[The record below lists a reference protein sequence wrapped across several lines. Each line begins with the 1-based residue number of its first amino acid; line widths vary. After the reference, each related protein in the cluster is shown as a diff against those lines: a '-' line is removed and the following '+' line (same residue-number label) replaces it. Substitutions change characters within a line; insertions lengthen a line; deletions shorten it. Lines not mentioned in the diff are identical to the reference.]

1 MPQSGFTPIQLY
13 RSSTASNTP
22 SASDLQDGELAINTA
37 DEKLFFKNS
46 SGVVKEIASSGGSVG
61 DVAGPASATDGAI
74 VAFDGTTGKLVKSA
88 PLTANNVVIGNG
100 TGAPNFVAPGTSGN
114 VLKSDGTTW
123 TSAAEAAGFPTPTIV
138 SVSTAATS
146 GQFLVAIAGSITI
159 TLPATPT
166 AGDFVVVKD
175 GTGAA
180 ATTTFTVARN
190 GSNIASSATDLT
202 FDKNFAEIT
211 MTYMDA
217 TIGWS
222 V

>member
-1 MPQSGFTPIQLY
+1 MPQTGFTPIQLY
-13 RSSTASNTP
+13 RSSTSSNTP

-46 SGVVKEIASSGGSVG
+46 SGVVKEIASSAGNTG

-88 PLTANNVVIGNG
+88 PLTSGNVVIGNG
-100 TGAPNFVAPGTSGN
+100 TGAPNFVAPGTVGN
-114 VLKSDGTTW
+114 VLKNVGGNW
-123 TSAAEAAGFPTPTIV
+123 TSAAGGIDAPTIV
-138 SVSTAATS
+138 SGNTNATS
-146 GQFLVAIAGSITI
+146 GQFLVASAGSITI
-159 TLPATPT
+159 TLPAGPS

-190 GSNIASSATDLT
+190 GSNIASSASDLV

-211 MTYMDA
+211 MTYIDA

>member
-13 RSSTASNTP
+13 RSATSTNEPT
-22 SASDLQDGELAINTA
+22 ASDLQDGELAINTN

-46 SGVVKEIASSGGSVG
+46 SGVVKTIASTAGTVG
-61 DVAGPASATDGAI
+61 DVAGPASATDGAM

-88 PLTANNVVIGNG
+88 PLTSKNVVIGNG
-100 TGAPNFVAPGTSGN
+100 TGAPNFVAPGANGN
-114 VLKSDGTTW
+114 VLKSNGTDW
-123 TSAAEAAGFPTPTIV
+123 TSAAEAAIPQLVGTNT
-138 SVSTAATS
+138 TATS
-146 GQFLVAIAGSITI
+146 DQFLVASAGSITI
-159 TLPATPT
+159 TLPSSPT
-166 AGDFVVVKD
+166 AGDFVIVKD

-180 ATTTFTVARN
+180 ATTNFTVN
-190 GSNIASSATDLT
+190 GGGSNIASSGTPLT
-202 FDKNFAEIT
+202 FDKNFAQIT

>member
-13 RSSTASNTP
+13 RSSTSSNTP
-22 SASDLQDGELAINTA
+22 SASDLVDGELAINTA

-46 SGVVKEIASSGGSVG
+46 SGVVKEIASSGGSTG

-88 PLTANNVVIGNG
+88 PLTSGNVVIGNG
-100 TGAPNFVAPGTSGN
+100 TGAPNFVAPGTVGN
-114 VLKSDGTTW
+114 VLKNVGGNW
-123 TSAAEAAGFPTPTIV
+123 TSAAGGIDAPTIV
-138 SVSTAATS
+138 SGNTNATS
-146 GQFLVAIAGSITI
+146 GQVLVASAGSITI
-159 TLPATPT
+159 TLPAGPS

-190 GSNIASSATDLT
+190 GSNIASSASDLV

-211 MTYMDA
+211 MTYIDA

>member
-13 RSSTASNTP
+13 RSSTSSNTP
-22 SASDLQDGELAINTA
+22 SASDLVDGELAINTA

-46 SGVVKEIASSGGSVG
+46 SGVVKEIASSGGSTG

-88 PLTANNVVIGNG
+88 PLTSGNVVIGNG
-100 TGAPNFVAPGTSGN
+100 TGAPTFVAPGTVGN
-114 VLKSDGTTW
+114 VLKNVGGNW
-123 TSAAEAAGFPTPTIV
+123 TSAAGGIDAPTIV
-138 SVSTAATS
+138 SGNTNATS
-146 GQFLVAIAGSITI
+146 GQFLVASAGSITI
-159 TLPATPT
+159 TLPAGPS
-166 AGDFVVVKD
+166 AGDFVIVKD

-190 GSNIASSATDLT
+190 GSNIASSASDLI

-211 MTYMDA
+211 MTYIDA

>member
-13 RSSTASNTP
+13 RSSTASATP
-22 SASDLQDGELAINTA
+22 NASDLQDGELAINTN
-37 DEKLFFKNS
+37 DGKLFYKDS
-46 SGVVKEIASSGGSVG
+46 SGNLGTLATSSGSAG
-61 DVAGPASATDGAI
+61 DVTGPSTSVDNAL
-74 VAFDGTTGKLVKSA
+74 VAMNGTTGKVIKSA
-88 PLTANNVVIGNG
+88 DLTLNNVILGNG
-100 TGAPNFVAPGTSGN
+100 TNAPQVVAPGTSGN
-114 VLKSDGTTW
+114 VLKSNGTTW
-123 TSAAEAAGFPTPTIV
+123 TSAAEAAGFPQPQLVGVNTT
-138 SVSTAATS
+138 ATS
-146 GQFLVAIAGSITI
+146 AQFLVASAGSITI
-159 TLPATPT
+159 TLPASPS

-180 ATTTFTVARN
+180 ATTNFTVN
-190 GSNIASSATDLT
+190 GNGANIASSATPLT

>member
-13 RSSTASNTP
+13 RSSTSSNTP
-22 SASDLQDGELAINTA
+22 SASDLVDGELAINTA

-46 SGVVKEIASSGGSVG
+46 SGVVKEIASSGGSTG

-88 PLTANNVVIGNG
+88 PLTSGNVVIGNG
-100 TGAPNFVAPGTSGN
+100 TGAPNFVAPGTVGN
-114 VLKSDGTTW
+114 VLKNVGGNW
-123 TSAAEAAGFPTPTIV
+123 TSAAGGIDAPTIV
-138 SVSTAATS
+138 SGNTNATS
-146 GQFLVAIAGSITI
+146 GQFLVASAGSITI
-159 TLPATPT
+159 TLPAGPS

-190 GSNIASSATDLT
+190 GSNIASSASDLV

-211 MTYMDA
+211 MTYIDA

>member
-13 RSSTASNTP
+13 RSSTSSNTP
-22 SASDLQDGELAINTA
+22 SASDLVDGELAINTA

-46 SGVVKEIASSGGSVG
+46 SGVVKEIASSGGSTG

-88 PLTANNVVIGNG
+88 PLTSGNVVIGNG
-100 TGAPNFVAPGTSGN
+100 TGAPNFVAPGTVGN
-114 VLKSDGTTW
+114 VLKNVGGNW
-123 TSAAEAAGFPTPTIV
+123 TSAAGGIDAPTIV
-138 SVSTAATS
+138 SGNTNATS
-146 GQFLVAIAGSITI
+146 GQFLVASAGSITI
-159 TLPATPT
+159 TLPAGPS
-166 AGDFVVVKD
+166 AGDFVIIKD

-180 ATTTFTVARN
+180 ATTSFTVDRN
-190 GSNIASSATDLT
+190 GSNIASVASDLT

-211 MTYMDA
+211 MTYIDA

>member
-13 RSSTASNTP
+13 RSSTASATP
-22 SASDLQDGELAINTA
+22 NPSDLQDGELALNTN
-37 DEKLFFKNS
+37 DGKLFYKDS
-46 SGVVKEIASSGGSVG
+46 SGNLGTLATSSGSSGSVTS
-61 DVAGPASATDGAI
+61 VQVDG
-74 VAFDGTTGKLVKSA
+74 GTTGLSYSGGPITTSGTITTAGTLVTA
-88 PLTANNVVIGNG
+88 NGGTGLTAIGTAGQVLSVNS
-100 TGAPNFVAPGTSGN
+100 GATALEYATPASGFPQPQLVGVN
-114 VLKSDGTTW
+114 TTA
-123 TSAAEAAGFPTPTIV
+123 TSA
-138 SVSTAATS
+138 
-146 GQFLVAIAGSITI
+146 QFLVASAGSITI
-159 TLPATPT
+159 TLPSGPS
-166 AGDFVVVKD
+166 AGDFVVIKD

-180 ATTTFTVARN
+180 ATTNFTVARN

>member
-1 MPQSGFTPIQLY
+1 MPQTGFTPIQLY
-13 RSSTASNTP
+13 RSSTSSNTP
-22 SASDLQDGELAINTA
+22 SASDLVDGELAINTA

-46 SGVVKEIASSGGSVG
+46 SGVVKEIASSGGSTG

-88 PLTANNVVIGNG
+88 PLTSGNVVIGNG
-100 TGAPNFVAPGTSGN
+100 TGAPTFVAPGTVGN
-114 VLKSDGTTW
+114 VLKNVGGNW
-123 TSAAEAAGFPTPTIV
+123 TSAAGGIDAPTIV
-138 SVSTAATS
+138 SGNTNATS
-146 GQFLVAIAGSITI
+146 GQFLVASAGSITI
-159 TLPATPT
+159 TLPAGPS
-166 AGDFVVVKD
+166 AGDFVIVKD

-190 GSNIASSATDLT
+190 GSNIASSASDLI

-211 MTYMDA
+211 MTYIDA

>member
-13 RSSTASNTP
+13 RSATASSQPN
-22 SASDLQDGELAINTA
+22 ASDLQDGELALNTN
-37 DEKLFFKNS
+37 DGKLFYKNS
-46 SGVVKEIASSGGSVG
+46 SGNLATLATSSGSAG
-61 DVAGPASATDGAI
+61 DVTGPSTSVDNAL
-74 VAFDGTTGKLVKSA
+74 VAMNGTTGKVIKSA
-88 PLTANNVVIGNG
+88 SLTANNVILGNG
-100 TGAPNFVAPGTSGN
+100 TNAPQVVAPGSNGN
-114 VLKSDGTTW
+114 VLKSNGTTW
-123 TSAAEAAGFPTPTIV
+123 TSAAEAAGFPQPQIISANTT
-138 SVSTAATS
+138 ATS
-146 GQFLVAIAGSITI
+146 AQFLVTLAGSITI
-159 TLPATPT
+159 TLPSSPS

-180 ATTTFTVARN
+180 ATTNFTVARN

>member
-13 RSSTASNTP
+13 RSSTSTNTP

-46 SGVVKEIASSGGSVG
+46 SGVVKTIASTAGTVG
-61 DVAGPASATDGAI
+61 DVAGPASATDGAM

-114 VLKSDGTTW
+114 VLKSNGTTW
-123 TSAAEAAGFPTPTIV
+123 TSVADDGFPAPTIV
-138 SVSTAATS
+138 SGNTTATS
-146 GQFLVAIAGSITI
+146 AQFLVALAGSITI
-159 TLPATPT
+159 TLPSSPS
-166 AGDFVVVKD
+166 AGDFVVIKD

-180 ATTTFTVARN
+180 ATTNFTVARN

-202 FDKNFAEIT
+202 FDKNFAQIT

>member
-13 RSSTASNTP
+13 RSSTSSNTP

-46 SGVVKEIASSGGSVG
+46 SGVVKEIASSAGNTG

-74 VAFDGTTGKLVKSA
+74 VAFDGTSGKLVKSA

-114 VLKSDGTTW
+114 VLKSNGTTW
-123 TSAAEAAGFPTPTIV
+123 TSATGGIDAPTIV
-138 SVSTAATS
+138 SGNTNATS
-146 GQFLVAIAGSITI
+146 GQFLVASAGSITI
-159 TLPATPT
+159 TLPAGPS

-190 GSNIASSATDLT
+190 GSNIASSASDLV

-211 MTYMDA
+211 MTYIDA

>member
-1 MPQSGFTPIQLY
+1 MPQTGFTPIQLY
-13 RSSTASNTP
+13 RSSTSSNTP

-46 SGVVKEIASSGGSVG
+46 SGVVKEIGSSGGSTG

-88 PLTANNVVIGNG
+88 PLTSGNVVIGNG
-100 TGAPNFVAPGTSGN
+100 TGAPNFVAPGTVGN
-114 VLKSDGTTW
+114 VLKNVGGNW
-123 TSAAEAAGFPTPTIV
+123 TSAAGGIDAPTIV
-138 SVSTAATS
+138 SGNTNATS
-146 GQFLVAIAGSITI
+146 GQFLVASAGSITI
-159 TLPATPT
+159 TLPAGPS

-190 GSNIASSATDLT
+190 GSNIASSASDLV

-211 MTYMDA
+211 MTYIDA

>member
-13 RSSTASNTP
+13 RSSTSSNTP
-22 SASDLQDGELAINTA
+22 SASDLVDGELAINTA

-46 SGVVKEIASSGGSVG
+46 SGVVKEIASSGGSTG

-88 PLTANNVVIGNG
+88 PLTSGNVVIGNG
-100 TGAPNFVAPGTSGN
+100 TGAPNFVAPGTDGN
-114 VLKSDGTTW
+114 VLKNVGGNW
-123 TSAAEAAGFPTPTIV
+123 TSAAGGIDAPTIV
-138 SVSTAATS
+138 SGNTNATS
-146 GQFLVAIAGSITI
+146 GQFLVASAGSITI
-159 TLPATPT
+159 TLPAGPS

-190 GSNIASSATDLT
+190 GSNIASSASDLV

-211 MTYMDA
+211 MTYINA

>member
-13 RSSTASNTP
+13 RSSTSSNTP
-22 SASDLQDGELAINTA
+22 SASDLQDGELAINTV

-46 SGVVKEIASSGGSVG
+46 SGVVKTIASTAGTIG
-61 DVAGPASATDGAI
+61 DVAGPASATDGAM

-100 TGAPNFVAPGTSGN
+100 TGAPNFVAPGTNGN
-114 VLKSDGTTW
+114 VLKSNGTTW
-123 TSAAEAAGFPTPTIV
+123 TSVADDGFPAPTIV
-138 SVSTAATS
+138 GVNTTATS
-146 GQFLVAIAGSITI
+146 AQFLVASAGSITI
-159 TLPATPT
+159 TLPSGPS
-166 AGDFVVVKD
+166 AGDFVVIKD

-180 ATTTFTVARN
+180 ATTNFTVARN

-202 FDKNFAEIT
+202 FDKNFAQIT
-211 MTYMDA
+211 MTYLDA

>member
-1 MPQSGFTPIQLY
+1 MPQTGFTPIQLY
-13 RSSTASNTP
+13 RSSTSSNTP

-46 SGVVKEIASSGGSVG
+46 SGVVKEIASSAGNTG

-114 VLKSDGTTW
+114 VLKSNGTTW
-123 TSAAEAAGFPTPTIV
+123 TSATGGIDAPTIV
-138 SVSTAATS
+138 SGNTNATS
-146 GQFLVAIAGSITI
+146 GQFLVASAGSITI
-159 TLPATPT
+159 TLPAGPS

-190 GSNIASSATDLT
+190 GSNIASSASDLV

-211 MTYMDA
+211 MTYIDA

>member
-13 RSSTASNTP
+13 RSSTSSNTP
-22 SASDLQDGELAINTA
+22 SASDLVDGELAINTA

-46 SGVVKEIASSGGSVG
+46 SGVVKEIASSGGSTG

-88 PLTANNVVIGNG
+88 PLTSGNVVIGNG
-100 TGAPNFVAPGTSGN
+100 TGAPTFVAPGTVGN
-114 VLKSDGTTW
+114 VLKNVGGNW
-123 TSAAEAAGFPTPTIV
+123 TSAAGGIDAPTIV
-138 SVSTAATS
+138 SGNTNATS
-146 GQFLVAIAGSITI
+146 GQFLVASAGSITI
-159 TLPATPT
+159 TLPAGPS
-166 AGDFVVVKD
+166 AGDFVIIKD

-190 GSNIASSATDLT
+190 GSNIASSASDLV

-211 MTYMDA
+211 MTYIDA

>member
-13 RSSTASNTP
+13 HSSTASATP
-22 SASDLQDGELAINTA
+22 SPSDLTDGELAINTA
-37 DEKLFFKNS
+37 DGKLFYKNS
-46 SGVVKEIASSGGSVG
+46 SGALATLATSSGSAG
-61 DVAGPASATDGAI
+61 DVTGPSTSVDSAL
-74 VAFDGTTGKLVKSA
+74 VAFNGTTGKAVKSA
-88 PLTANNVVIGNG
+88 SLTANNVILGNG
-100 TGAPNFVAPGTSGN
+100 TNAPQVVAPGANGN
-114 VLKSDGTTW
+114 VLKSNGTTW
-123 TSAAEAAGFPTPTIV
+123 TSAAEAAGFPQPQLV
-138 SVSTAATS
+138 SGNTTATS
-146 GQFLVAIAGSITI
+146 AQFLVASAGSITI
-159 TLPATPT
+159 TLPSGPS

-180 ATTTFTVARN
+180 ATTNFTVARN

-202 FDKNFAEIT
+202 FDKNFAQIT

>member
-13 RSSTASNTP
+13 RSSTSSNTP
-22 SASDLQDGELAINTA
+22 SASDLVDGELAINTA

-46 SGVVKEIASSGGSVG
+46 SGVVKEIASSAGNTG

-74 VAFDGTTGKLVKSA
+74 VAFDGTSGKLVKSA
-88 PLTANNVVIGNG
+88 PLTSGNVVIGNG
-100 TGAPNFVAPGTSGN
+100 TGAPTFVAPGTVGN
-114 VLKSDGTTW
+114 VLKNVGGNW
-123 TSAAEAAGFPTPTIV
+123 TSAAGGIDAPTIV
-138 SVSTAATS
+138 SGNTNATS
-146 GQFLVAIAGSITI
+146 GQFLVASAGSITI
-159 TLPATPT
+159 TLPAGPS
-166 AGDFVVVKD
+166 AGDFVIIKD

-190 GSNIASSATDLT
+190 GSNIASSASDLV

-211 MTYMDA
+211 MTYIDA